1 MTEALDGAAQVELFR
16 TMLLMRRFEEAVIR
30 LAHEG
35 SVPGHYHVYT
45 GQEATGAAAIATL
58 TERDLILTT
67 HRNHGH
73 VIARGAD
80 PAAAL
85 GEIMGRAGGL
95 NGGRGGT
102 IHLSDRRLGILS
114 TSGVVGGCLSLAP
127 GAAYAQKQKK
137 QGGIA
142 VAFFGD
148 GALEEGVAHEA
159 LNLAALWSL
168 PLVFVCEN
176 NTAGA
181 LTPKEGGY
189 PGAVNAAKSYTA
201 LPAAYGVKT
210 WRVDGTDV
218 NAVHKAMTEAG
229 AACRKGIGP
238 AFVETVTERWAGS
251 KPLWPAAA
259 TGRTD
264 LGMALGTVAM
274 AGEHRDWYQRFDPV
288 LRLARELLAERVL
301 TPEALGAFDAATD
314 KLIAAAAEKAL
325 AMPFPA
331 PASALERVFAA

>member
-1 MTEALDGAAQVELFR
+1 MAQGLDGAARLEVFR

-30 LAHEG
+30 LAGEG
-35 SVPGHYHVYT
+35 SVPGHYHVYI
-45 GQEATGAAAIATL
+45 GQEATGAPAIATL
-58 TERDLILTT
+58 GAQDLILTT

-127 GAAYAQKQKK
+127 GAAYAQKQRKT
-137 QGGIA
+137 GGIA

-159 LNLAALWSL
+159 MNLAALWSL

-189 PGAVNAAKSYTA
+189 PGAVNAAKSYAA
-201 LPAAYGVKT
+201 LPAAYGIKT
-210 WRVDGTDV
+210 WRVDGTDIG
-218 NAVHKAMTEAG
+218 AVHAAMSEAG
-229 AACRKGIGP
+229 ALCRSGGGP

-251 KPLWPAAA
+251 KPLWPAPA

-274 AGEHRDWYQRFDPV
+274 AGEHHAWYARFDPV
-288 LRLARELLAERVL
+288 LRVARELLAEGTL
-301 TPEALGAFDAATD
+301 TPEAVGAFDAATD
-314 KLIAAAAEKAL
+314 KLIDEASRRAL
-325 AMPFPA
+325 AMTFPE
-331 PASALERVFAA
+331 PASALDRVFAA

>member
-1 MTEALDGAAQVELFR
+1 VTKGLDGAARVELFR
-16 TMLLMRRFEEAVIR
+16 TMLLMRRFEEAVIG
-30 LAHEG
+30 LAKAG
-35 SVPGHYHVYT
+35 SVPGHFHVYI
-45 GQEATGAAAIATL
+45 GQEATGAPAIATL
-58 TERDLILTT
+58 TDQDLILTT

-114 TSGVVGGCLSLAP
+114 TSGVVGGCPSLAP

-137 QGGIA
+137 QGGLA

-159 LNLAALWSL
+159 LNLAALWEL
-168 PLVFVCEN
+168 PLIFVCEN
-176 NTAGA
+176 NAAGA
-181 LTPKEGGY
+181 LTPAQGGY
-189 PGAVNAAKSYTA
+189 PGAVTAAKSYTA
-201 LPAAYGVKT
+201 LPAAYGIRT

-218 NAVHKAMTEAG
+218 GAVHQAMTEAG
-229 AACRKGIGP
+229 AHCRGGAGP

-251 KPLWPAAA
+251 KPLWPTDA

-264 LGMALGTVAM
+264 LGMALGTVPM
-274 AGEHRDWYQRFDPV
+274 TGEHQDWYARFDPV
-288 LRLARELLAERVL
+288 LRLARELLAARAL
-301 TPEALGAFDAATD
+301 TPEAVGAFDAATD
-314 KLIAAAAEKAL
+314 KLIAAATEKAL
-325 AMPFPA
+325 AMPFPE
-331 PASALERVFAA
+331 PATALDRVFAA